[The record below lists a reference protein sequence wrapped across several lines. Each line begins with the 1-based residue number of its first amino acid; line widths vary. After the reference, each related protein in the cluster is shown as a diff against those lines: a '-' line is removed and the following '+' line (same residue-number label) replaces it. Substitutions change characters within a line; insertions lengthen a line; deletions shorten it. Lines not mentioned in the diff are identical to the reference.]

1 MNTSW
6 LEYLLVI
13 KQVKSLNLAAKK
25 LYMSRQ
31 GLNKAITSLEKELGI
46 KLLERNHTGVQ
57 LTPNGE
63 IVANEAENIL
73 SDI

>member
-13 KQVKSLNLAAKK
+13 KQVKSINLAAKK

-31 GLNKAITSLEKELGI
+31 GLNKAITSLEKELG
-46 KLLERNHTGVQ
+46 N
-57 LTPNGE
+57 
-63 IVANEAENIL
+63 
-73 SDI
+73 